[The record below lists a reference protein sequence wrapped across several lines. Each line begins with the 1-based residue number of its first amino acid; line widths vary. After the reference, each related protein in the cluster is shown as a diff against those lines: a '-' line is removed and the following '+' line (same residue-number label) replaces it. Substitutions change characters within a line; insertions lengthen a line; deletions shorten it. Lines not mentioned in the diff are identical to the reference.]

1 MDAFRKSVWILQFVA
16 LFAVPVLNFSLTG
29 GYEAIV
35 ALLIE
40 AVAFV
45 GLLVGPVFSLASR
58 TLRTLKSVPSTYAVL
73 TVVLWAVSF
82 MFPLSLSQSTDASTT
97 PSVLT
102 RLGLPDWANPG
113 ASVSAII
120 ICVGL
125 WLASVIA
132 IVIGSTGMSVG
143 PATSASVTIPPDA
156 ASVRETSVTE

>member
-82 MFPLSLSQSTDASTT
+82 M
-97 PSVLT
+97 
-102 RLGLPDWANPG
+102 WANPG